1 MRISSSALFSL
12 IFTASAHLR
21 PHTEPSDTQIIH
33 KASLSSRC
41 MKDVPALGN
50 ATVPIRTQAPYYQ
63 TFQNDTCIF
72 SPEITA
78 GPCYWPHSSALK
90 RDMTENQGV
99 MADLWHCNAT
109 GSYSSFSVLSPNT
122 PFPELLAEQ
131 GKNISDLVV
140 GTTDLY
146 TDSETWLR
154 GTYPTIEHGMMQMK
168 TIFPGF
174 YIERAIHIHVQ
185 VHADW
190 TFREIGTLV
199 LENMVNTGQLYLD
212 EEPEAKIMA
221 MDPYASH
228 TEVKC
233 TSNAENKEFFQGH
246 GGTDY
251 PVGLVG
257 YITIVVDSTA
267 SRDEH
272 YLAA

>member
-1 MRISSSALFSL
+1 MRFSSSALFSL
-12 IFTASAHLR
+12 IFTASAHLG

-33 KASLSSRC
+33 KAALSSRC
-41 MKDVPALGN
+41 MKDVVL
-50 ATVPIRTQAPYYQ
+50 PIRTQAPYYQ

-109 GSYSSFSVLSPNT
+109 GSYSSFSALSPNT

-146 TDSETWLR
+146 TDSESWLR

-168 TIFPGF
+168 TIFP
-174 YIERAIHIHVQ
+174 ED
-185 VHADW
+185 ADW

-199 LENMVNTGQLYLD
+199 LENMVSTGQLYLG

-233 TSNAENKEFFQGH
+233 TSKAENKEFFQGH

-251 PVGLVG
+251 PVV
-257 YITIVVDSTA
+257 
-267 SRDEH
+267 
-272 YLAA
+272 